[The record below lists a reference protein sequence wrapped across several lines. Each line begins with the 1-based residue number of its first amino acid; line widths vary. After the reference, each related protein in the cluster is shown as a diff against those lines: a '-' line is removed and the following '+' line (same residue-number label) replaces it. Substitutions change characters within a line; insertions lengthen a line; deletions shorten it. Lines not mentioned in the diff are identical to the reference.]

1 MLKRYSFFANG
12 EKAEGLTTWLSS
24 PPPPLP
30 PLPPHQQTLSLGK
43 KVKANVSCSSP
54 LSKRVDRFGFCCTFD
69 KEPKKITETALSR
82 FDLVLDAYLFGLRDE
97 ISCLKQLNRARVGN
111 HILKVCHFKLKLN

>member
-12 EKAEGLTTWLSS
+12 EKAEGLTWLSS
-24 PPPPLP
+24 PPPPP
-30 PLPPHQQTLSLGK
+30 PPPNTSPGE

-54 LSKRVDRFGFCCTFD
+54 LSKRVNRFGFCCTFD

-97 ISCLKQLNRARVGN
+97 ISCLKQLN
-111 HILKVCHFKLKLN
+111 HSSSC